1 MPWIDADT
9 GRPYTDKEL
18 EALKGQAGPA
28 QPAAQPAPR
37 AEPTTAHMTDA
48 AQVEDFPSAVG
59 HLGSQVA
66 GGAEASLKKT
76 YLGLKQLATYV
87 TGDNQA
93 RQAVND
99 EIKRMEEEYG
109 PVLNTPAG
117 KVGEIAG
124 TVGQFMIPGA
134 ILGRIAKAAPHVASI
149 ASKIFGNAGSIQRA
163 AITAG
168 TFEGAQPVLPGN
180 TSTEDMLVQRGGKA
194 ALGAAVGA
202 GTAAIANKIF
212 KPGVPTPNE
221 RKVLMSK
228 AEKQGFKVT
237 PAERTNNPEFWK
249 LEKKFGIKPSTI
261 EAMNEV
267 KAGHQDIVDQE
278 VMKALGLPGMPI
290 HKDTIGFAKRKAN
303 DLYNSVRSIG
313 PFPHD
318 QSAVTDIATLVDD
331 APEITAHAS
340 RLRKLMPKM
349 DGQRFA
355 SELQRIRNEIKDTYK
370 QGGSSTNLR
379 EGLESLQKRFE
390 DYGEGAVASLSQ
402 AGHAAPDALDKMRMG
417 RQAWAVL
424 HRIKPALNYEKGSLD
439 VRKFLSGEERRHLN
453 VVSPIDKA
461 IEPLREVA
469 ETWRGIQPPPNLART
484 SGTPEGLNALG
495 NGSVF
500 GRLLRATHIGEKI
513 NAMMDD
519 QALSR
524 YLTSTGRPSPAARI
538 MTPGQNAFVRRLL
551 PPTAIG
557 AGEAMVD

>member
-1 MPWIDADT
+1 MAWIDADT

-28 QPAAQPAPR
+28 QTAAQPAPQT
-37 AEPTTAHMTDA
+37 EPPHGPVSFDPEATM
-48 AQVEDFPSAVG
+48 ENFG
-59 HLGSQVA
+59 
-66 GGAEASLKKT
+66 GGAMASLKKT
-76 YLGLKQLATYV
+76 YLGLKQAATYL
-87 TGDNQA
+87 TGDNKA

-99 EIKRMEEEYG
+99 EITRMEEEYG
-109 PVLNTPAG
+109 PILNTTAG

-124 TVGQFMIPGA
+124 TVGQFMIPGMAAAKIGKA
-134 ILGRIAKAAPHVASI
+134 IPATAALAAKVAGAP
-149 ASKIFGNAGSIQRA
+149 GSIGRA

-168 TFEGAQPVLPGN
+168 AFEGAQPVLPGN

-202 GTAAIANKIF
+202 GTAAIANKIV

-355 SELQRIRNEIKDTYK
+355 SEVQRIRNEIKDTYN

-417 RQAWAVL
+417 RKAWAVL

-453 VVSPIDKA
+453 VVSHIDKA

-500 GRLLRATHIGEKI
+500 GRLLRTTHIGEKI

-551 PPTAIG
+551 PPEAIG
-557 AGEAMVD
+557 AGEAMAD